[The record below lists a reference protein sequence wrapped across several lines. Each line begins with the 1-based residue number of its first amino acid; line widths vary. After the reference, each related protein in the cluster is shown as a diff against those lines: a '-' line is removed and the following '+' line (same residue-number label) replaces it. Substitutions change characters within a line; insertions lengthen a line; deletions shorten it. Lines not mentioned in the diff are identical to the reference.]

1 MRRINT
7 RNRITHEI
15 LEGIAEYQRDYFESN
30 NETETENELDL
41 KLKPLQMAKL
51 ARTLSNSDCKE
62 RSNHSRSFV
71 IDTSR
76 ISRVTQGLSIITP
89 QGNEVSL
96 KLFFPTRRDIVKR
109 RIKAILSREKEDI
122 RNGRV
127 KKPYTGDELRCK
139 LNLEEYD
146 LSITKRE
153 VAYCRKDRGILPYSK
168 MNFVW
173 MVT

>member
-1 MRRINT
+1 
-7 RNRITHEI
+7 
-15 LEGIAEYQRDYFESN
+15 
-30 NETETENELDL
+30 
-41 KLKPLQMAKL
+41 MAKL
-51 ARTLSNSDCKE
+51 ARALSNSDCKE
-62 RSNHSRSFV
+62 KSNHSHSFV

-76 ISRVTQGLSIITP
+76 ISRVTQGLSIITS

-96 KLFFPTRRDIVKR
+96 KLFFPTKRDIVKR

-127 KKPYTGDELRCK
+127 KKPYTDEELRCK
-139 LNLEEYD
+139 LKDEYE
-146 LSITKRE
+146 LSITKRA

-173 MVT
+173 MMT